1 MELRDAL
8 RTTGSTR
15 EFSARP
21 VEDAVLFD
29 VLDDARF
36 APSGGNR
43 QAWRVIVVKD
53 IAQRRAV
60 AATYLDAWHDY
71 VGSLLAGVA
80 PFSPIASEDD
90 RRAAREQRE
99 TARARS
105 NPDGFAETLANV
117 PALLVVVAD
126 LGALAATD
134 RDLDRY
140 HLVGG
145 ASVYPFVWSVLLAAH
160 ERDLGGVMT
169 TVAIKNEVALRTILS
184 LPDDFAVAAVMAL
197 GYPQRSIT
205 KLKRRSVREFASVDA
220 FDGTPFE
227 SGTPR
232 RR

>member
-8 RTTGSTR
+8 RTTASTR

-21 VEDAVLFD
+21 VDDAVLFE

-53 IAQRRAV
+53 ISQRRAV
-60 AATYLDAWHDY
+60 AAAYLDAWHDY

-90 RRAAREQRE
+90 RRAALEQRE
-99 TARARS
+99 AARARS
-105 NPDGFAETLANV
+105 NPEGFAETFANV
-117 PALLVVVAD
+117 PVMLVVIAD

-140 HLVGG
+140 QLVGG

-169 TVAIKNEVALRTILS
+169 TVAVKNEEALRHILR
-184 LPDDFAVAAVMAL
+184 LPNDFAVAAVMAL

-205 KLKRRSVREFASVDA
+205 KLNRRAVREFAVVDE
-220 FDGTPFE
+220 FDGTAF
-227 SGTPR
+227 TPDTSTR
-232 RR
+232 Q

>member
-21 VEDAVLFD
+21 VDDNVLFD

-53 IAQRRAV
+53 IAQRPAV

-99 TARARS
+99 AARARS

-117 PALLVVVAD
+117 PALLVIVAD
-126 LGALAATD
+126 LGALAA
-134 RDLDRY
+134 
-140 HLVGG
+140 
-145 ASVYPFVWSVLLAAH
+145 
-160 ERDLGGVMT
+160 
-169 TVAIKNEVALRTILS
+169 
-184 LPDDFAVAAVMAL
+184 
-197 GYPQRSIT
+197 
-205 KLKRRSVREFASVDA
+205 
-220 FDGTPFE
+220 
-227 SGTPR
+227 
-232 RR
+232 